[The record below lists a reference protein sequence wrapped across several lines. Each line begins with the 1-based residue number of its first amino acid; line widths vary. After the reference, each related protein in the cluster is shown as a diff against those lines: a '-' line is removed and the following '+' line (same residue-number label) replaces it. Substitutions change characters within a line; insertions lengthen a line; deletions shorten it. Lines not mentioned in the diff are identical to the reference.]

1 VPELHIAGQL
11 SVYTGALLSTNSSRK
26 KKDRVQQIDDQPAS
40 LFGEALLS
48 KPKTE
53 DADAHALLSLFFFR
67 RILDHRALSLCVQHF
82 RPLSRFFQ
90 QSEGELKAFFAQ
102 NNHLRGYVDAS
113 QLASGSQRAGAFRY
127 AERMEGL
134 MRGPFPGSLVLSDN
148 PRFVPR
154 LRNSRLGIHWVF
166 CHPSARIPMSGPA
179 VAIIGSRD
187 STRQQLEAACDVA
200 HAVGAMRGT
209 VITGLATGADAAAH
223 TAARDTEA
231 LLVAVLGSGVAKPYP
246 PSSSRLVEELLSGRG
261 TVLTEVPPD
270 YTPNADAFVLRN
282 RIVAALADVVVAVSG
297 KYASG
302 TAHTIRFAADAKV
315 PVLSADPAPNSGITK
330 LVLELGGEV
339 MSPDGVRATLAREEE

>member
-1 VPELHIAGQL
+1 
-11 SVYTGALLSTNSSRK
+11 
-26 KKDRVQQIDDQPAS
+26 
-40 LFGEALLS
+40 
-48 KPKTE
+48 
-53 DADAHALLSLFFFR
+53 
-67 RILDHRALSLCVQHF
+67 
-82 RPLSRFFQ
+82 
-90 QSEGELKAFFAQ
+90 
-102 NNHLRGYVDAS
+102 
-113 QLASGSQRAGAFRY
+113 
-127 AERMEGL
+127 
-134 MRGPFPGSLVLSDN
+134 
-148 PRFVPR
+148 
-154 LRNSRLGIHWVF
+154 
-166 CHPSARIPMSGPA
+166 
-179 VAIIGSRD
+179 
-187 STRQQLEAACDVA
+187 
-200 HAVGAMRGT
+200 MRGT